1 MSKTYEKLFPEIRGR
16 KVDQDV
22 RKAFTQPKN
31 QGKYSTSDLVA
42 EICYDTL
49 DIHWFL
55 IELTGF

>member
-49 DIHWFL
+49 DIH
-55 IELTGF
+55 